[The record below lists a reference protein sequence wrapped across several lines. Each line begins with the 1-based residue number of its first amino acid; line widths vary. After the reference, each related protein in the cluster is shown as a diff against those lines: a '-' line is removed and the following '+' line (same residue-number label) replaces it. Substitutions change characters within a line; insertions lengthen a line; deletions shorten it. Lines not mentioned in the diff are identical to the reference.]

1 MRAPLLMTHRTASLF
16 LTVLLG
22 VLIGLTALGMDMFL
36 PAVPAIAGAFGAE
49 PGSAQLAVTTYLVGL
64 AIGQF
69 AWGPLSDRFGRKPVL
84 LGGLGLFVASS
95 LACSMAASLQEVV
108 LLRFAQGIG
117 MSSGPVIARSV
128 VRDLYAREQ
137 AAHLLGKMMVVFG
150 FVPVAGPLVGAQM
163 LSWTGWNGVF
173 WLYAAIALALLF
185 TTALGFRETAPAERP
200 PVSPARIA
208 ASYALLL
215 GDRRFIAPLVTMLC
229 AQMGIIAF
237 VSNSPLVMV
246 QALGLTPTAFS
257 VLFATVMLGQM
268 GGGYFGARLVMRLG
282 IERLVRIGAALA
294 LAGGA
299 LLAALAYGG
308 VAHWSAIV
316 VPMLAYILG
325 CAFIVP
331 NATATALSPF
341 PRIAGAASS
350 LLGAFP
356 FGLGALISAAL
367 GAAFDGTARP
377 MALAIAIAGAG
388 AFAAERVLF
397 RSIPREADNT
407 PHG

>member
-1 MRAPLLMTHRTASLF
+1 MTHRTASLF

-22 VLIGLTALGMDMFL
+22 ILIGLTALGMDMFL
-36 PAVPAIAGAFGAE
+36 PAVPAIARAFDAE

-84 LGGLGLFVASS
+84 LGGLGLFAASS
-95 LACSMAASLQEVV
+95 LACSAAGSLQAVV

-128 VRDLYAREQ
+128 VRDLYAREH

-150 FVPVAGPLVGAQM
+150 FIPVAGPLVGAQV
-163 LSWTGWNGVF
+163 LAWTGWNGVF
-173 WLYAAIALALLF
+173 WVYAAIALALLL
-185 TTALGFRETAPAERP
+185 TTALGLPETAPAERP

-208 ASYALLL
+208 AGYAFLL

-229 AQMGIIAF
+229 AQLGIIAF
-237 VSNSPLVMV
+237 VSNSSLVMV

-257 VLFATVMLGQM
+257 MLFATVMLGQM
-268 GGGYFGARLVMRLG
+268 AGGYLGARLVMRLG
-282 IERLVRIGAALA
+282 IERMVRFGAALA
-294 LAGGA
+294 FAAGC
-299 LLAALAYGG
+299 LLAALAVSG

-316 VPMLAYILG
+316 VPMLAYVLG

-331 NATATALSPF
+331 NATAIALSPF
-341 PRIAGAASS
+341 PRVAGAASS
-350 LLGAFP
+350 LLGNAYP
-356 FGLGALISAAL
+356 AAMRA
-367 GAAFDGTARP
+367 GETAP
-377 MALAIAIAGAG
+377 
-388 AFAAERVLF
+388 AERTLF
-397 RSIPREADNT
+397 RSLPREAEKT